1 MSHASTRLPSSE
13 VPTTKFAATATAEL
27 KFRLVSSPILSV
39 LLLATLLCGCAPKL
53 HPAIE
58 PLRHCHP
65 AYRQTFERAA
75 MLWYNTYI
83 FEGYPDSVALSM
95 THQRIGNFQ
104 SRLPEL
110 WYDAKIKDWRYQKP
124 TPQ

>member
-13 VPTTKFAATATAEL
+13 VPTTKFAATATVKSKYRMA
-27 KFRLVSSPILSV
+27 SSPILSV
-39 LLLATLLCGCAPKL
+39 LLLATLLSGCAPKL
-53 HPAIE
+53 HPAIV
-58 PLRHCHP
+58 PLKHCHP
-65 AYRQTFERAA
+65 AYRETFERAA

-104 SRLPEL
+104 SRLPWL
-110 WYDAKIKDWRYQKP
+110 WYDVKIKDWGYQKP

>member
-1 MSHASTRLPSSE
+1 MRHGTSKRHSWQE
-13 VPTTKFAATATAEL
+13 PTTRYAETATVKSKCRRA
-27 KFRLVSSPILSV
+27 SSLTLSV

-65 AYRQTFERAA
+65 AYRQTFEKAA

-104 SRLPEL
+104 SRLPWL
-110 WYDAKIKDWRYQKP
+110 WYEVKIKDWRYQKP